1 MIPGLRKRAE
11 TEKAVLRRKIRASEQ
26 TIKNARQLAGELF
39 EVLDT
44 KREEGELCGQVQ
56 ALLEGMKKR
65 VDDLLGRYAGTVTY
79 PGRAVLKAGAE
90 QIGAVLAKRG
100 DNAAFLEAFCAAEN
114 LLDWKQDFEPVEF
127 FFRNQAEIFKSA
139 WDRCEQAKREQNYFA
154 EDEEAMR
161 ALQAMQE
168 ILKSDKPY
176 RRISELPG
184 LEQTLRAAYERVN
197 AARHERV
204 QQVITQARGDLHTLA
219 GDDPLLRGELAKIDE
234 RLDKRREEA
243 MSAQSPTMMDALI
256 TQILTYKDG
265 ECRRLEQLIASRN
278 QPGAATLKIRTL
290 RRYDVLPQK
299 RLGSEREIDEY
310 VNELRARLLR
320 ELSGSDAIQLN

>member
-1 MIPGLRKRAE
+1 MIPCLRKRAE
-11 TEKAVLRRKIRASEQ
+11 TEKAVLRRKISASEQ

-139 WDRCEQAKREQNYFA
+139 WDRCV
-154 EDEEAMR
+154 
-161 ALQAMQE
+161 QAMQE

-204 QQVITQARGDLHTLA
+204 QEVITQARGDLHTLA